1 MSRRHLIVFLCFAAL
16 AYFYVRPLFDHLGT
30 RLAVNAGDPAL
41 NAAILWWNATV
52 VPLTDAWWNQPWFH
66 PATGVTALTENLLG
80 LTPIATPIYW
90 LTHDVVTTYNL
101 TFFLSWPLSA
111 FACYL
116 LVRRL
121 TSRIDAGIIAGL
133 AFGFSP
139 YRVSAEIGHLQS
151 LSAYW
156 LPVALLALH
165 AFVDT
170 RRRYWLAMFGIAWVL
185 QSLANGYYMLFG
197 AVLIGLWLAYFGTRP
212 DRRRASLA
220 ILGAWTIAGIAVL
233 PIVLGYQH
241 VHDYYGLKRTFAEA
255 QAFSAHPDSFLQ
267 ISELVRAWQGILS
280 SGKDTLFPGL
290 TVLVLL
296 AAGVVLGLSRRKAS
310 TLRSRRQV
318 LLQRSLAVVFVLSLT
333 VVLIWLAR
341 GAVSVHAGDW
351 TLFRMTNPSRAVIV
365 MLICGAV
372 LLWMAPVRRAIA
384 TRSPFVFYAG
394 CVPLMALL
402 ACGPVLSVRDSVLL
416 DPSPYRWLMA
426 LPGFDELRV
435 PSRFWMIGV
444 LCLSAAAGLA
454 FNRLVVRRRSARV
467 ILCAVV
473 CAGILADGW
482 ITAMPAANAA
492 PAWTSLEGS
501 DPSLPLLEL
510 PLGPSWDNAATF
522 RVTAHRRPVMNGV
535 SGYDPPFYAPLQA
548 GLATGDR
555 DMLSAI
561 ASLGAYEIS
570 VEAATD
576 RSGYWKGFVL
586 DTGLGAVRVAGNDER
601 IIFRVPAVTRV
612 EPDVGLSL
620 TLASVR
626 SNAGDAATAC
636 DRRMDTDWL
645 VFPQAGVEWLIA
657 DLGQEHDIGAVS
669 VAIGRHAEDFPRRL
683 AIDVSADGQ
692 QFDPVWEG
700 RTAASSFLASLKS
713 PREAWLR
720 LSIAP
725 HRARYVR
732 IRQTGTAKNAAWR
745 VAELEINAPIVKKH
759 P

>member
-1 MSRRHLIVFLCFAAL
+1 MSRRDWAVFALFAAI

-52 VPLTDAWWNQPWFH
+52 VPLTHAWWNQPWFH
-66 PATGVTALTENLLG
+66 PAAGVTALTENLLG
-80 LTPIATPIYW
+80 LAPIATPLYW

-121 TSRIDAGIIAGL
+121 TGRLDAGLVAGL

-151 LSAYW
+151 LSVYW
-156 LPVALLALH
+156 LPVAMLALH
-165 AFVDT
+165 AFLET
-170 RRRYWLAMFGIAWVL
+170 RRRVWLAVFGVAWVL

-197 AVLIGLWLAYFGTRP
+197 AVLIALWLVYFGTQASH
-212 DRRRASLA
+212 RRGAIEVIAAWAVASLA
-220 ILGAWTIAGIAVL
+220 LL
-233 PIVLGYQH
+233 PILIGYHH
-241 VHDYYGLKRTFAEA
+241 VHDYYGLKRTFFEA

-267 ISELVRAWQGILS
+267 ISDFVRAWQGTLS

-290 TVLVLL
+290 AVLVLL
-296 AAGVVLGLSRRKAS
+296 SGGVILGLSRPKPGA
-310 TLRSRRQV
+310 TRSRTRV
-318 LLQRSLAVVFVLSLT
+318 VLQRSLAVVFVLSLAA
-333 VVLIWLAR
+333 VLIWLAR
-341 GAVSVHAGDW
+341 GSVSIHVGDW
-351 TLFRMTNPSRAVIV
+351 TLFRMTNPSRALMV
-365 MLICGAV
+365 MAVCGAAV
-372 LLWMAPVRRAIA
+372 LWMAPVRRAIGA
-384 TRSPFVFYAG
+384 RDSFLFYSA
-394 CVPLMALL
+394 CVPIMALL
-402 ACGPVLSVRDSVLL
+402 ACGPILSVRDTVLL

-435 PSRFWMIGV
+435 PSRFWMMGV
-444 LCLSAAAGLA
+444 LCLSVAAGLA
-454 FNRLVVRRRSARV
+454 FNRLIVLRPAAR
-467 ILCAVV
+467 ILFCVAA

-492 PAWTSLEGS
+492 PVWASMAGS
-501 DPSLPLLEL
+501 DPALPLIEL
-510 PLGPSWDNAATF
+510 PLGPNWDSAATF

-535 SGYDPPFYAPLQA
+535 SGYDPPYYAPLQS
-548 GLATGDR
+548 GLGTGDR

-570 VEAATD
+570 IESATD
-576 RSGYWKGFVL
+576 RNGYWKGFVM
-586 DTGLGAVRVAGNDER
+586 DTALAAVRVAGDDAR
-601 IIFRVPAVTRV
+601 TIFRVPGVTRLV
-612 EPDVGLSL
+612 PDTGPAWP
-620 TLASVR
+620 LATVR
-626 SNAGDAATAC
+626 SSAGDASGAY
-636 DRRMDTDWL
+636 DRRMETDWL
-645 VFPQAGVEWLIA
+645 VYPQAGVEWLVA
-657 DLGQEHDIGAVS
+657 DLGQEQDIGAVS

-700 RTAASSFLASLKS
+700 ETAGESFLASLKA

-725 HRARYVR
+725 HRVRFVR
-732 IRQTGTAKNAAWR
+732 IRQTAKANAAWR
-745 VAELEINAPIVKKH
+745 VAEIEVNAPVVKQ